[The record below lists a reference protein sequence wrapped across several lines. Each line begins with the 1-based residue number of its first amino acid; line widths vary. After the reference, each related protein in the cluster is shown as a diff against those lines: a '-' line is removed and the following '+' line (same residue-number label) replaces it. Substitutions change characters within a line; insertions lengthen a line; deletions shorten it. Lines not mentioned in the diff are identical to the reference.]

1 MPGLYG
7 PAPPFGFVRR
17 KAAGPLAERQTDQHQ
32 RQRDEGRAPEVD
44 SRERQRALPDRSRRC
59 EDARRGSL
67 PATMLLGHLRHGDH
81 AADHDRPRRSYG
93 RIERRAGG
101 RSFGRVRVLHRVRIL
116 PRVRSHDRV
125 RSRMRRRRCVTAA
138 SAPLALQRVH
148 IHLMPARTGRS
159 LVWLAI
165 TRPVQHRARRSAVSL
180 RDLPGRLAVAV
191 ELRFVGR
198 RSRVRVVRRV
208 VRRLHT
214 RLSRAHLLCSVRN
227 GWSGHRRCRSFVLLQ
242 LTRRVR
248 RVAVALRRVRHGC
261 RSNRRIVFAVS
272 LAVAVTGERRS
283 GRQSSDAEYEHAGAH
298 EPQFHV
304 SPSFPSLVLLPASH
318 IRNVERFVHSFAN
331 KKGGSRPPFSE
342 EPLAWI

>member
-1 MPGLYG
+1 
-7 PAPPFGFVRR
+7 
-17 KAAGPLAERQTDQHQ
+17 
-32 RQRDEGRAPEVD
+32 
-44 SRERQRALPDRSRRC
+44 
-59 EDARRGSL
+59 
-67 PATMLLGHLRHGDH
+67 MLLGHLRHGDH

-125 RSRMRRRRCVTAA
+125 RSRMRRRRCVPAA
-138 SAPLALQRVH
+138 STPLALQRVH
-148 IHLMPARTGRS
+148 IHLVPARTGRS
-159 LVWLAI
+159 LVWLAV
-165 TRPVQHRARRSAVSL
+165 TWPVQHRARRSAVSL

-208 VRRLHT
+208 VRRLHA

-272 LAVAVTGERRS
+272 LAVPLAVAVTGERRS

-304 SPSFPSLVLLPASH
+304 SPSFPSLVLLPALTLGMSRGLSSH
-318 IRNVERFVHSFAN
+318 LQTRRAARGRLLQGASYLDLGPELGAEGAFERRNDATSELCSVLVGQCALSRLERDREGDRLLSEARS
-331 KKGGSRPPFSE
+331 GRPR
-342 EPLAWI
+342 

>member
-7 PAPPFGFVRR
+7 QAPRSDSCAGRLRARWQSARPISINVNAT
-17 KAAGPLAERQTDQHQ
+17 KAVLQ
-32 RQRDEGRAPEVD
+32 RSTPVNGSVPR
-44 SRERQRALPDRSRRC
+44 PDRSRRC
-59 EDARRGSL
+59 EDARRGVT
-67 PATMLLGHLRHGDH
+67 ATMLLGHLRHGDH

-93 RIERRAGG
+93 RIERRTGG
-101 RSFGRVRVLHRVRIL
+101 RSFGRVRVVHRVRIL

-125 RSRMRRRRCVTAA
+125 RSRMRRRRCVPAA

-148 IHLMPARTGRS
+148 IHLMPASTGRS
-159 LVWLAI
+159 FVWLAV
-165 TRPVQHRARRSAVSL
+165 TWPVQHRARPRAVSP

-208 VRRLHT
+208 IRRLHA
-214 RLSRAHLLCSVRN
+214 RLSRAYLLCSVRN
-227 GWSGHRRCRSFVLLQ
+227 GWSGDRRCRSFVLLQ

-248 RVAVALRRVRHGC
+248 RVAVALRRVRQGR
-261 RSNRRIVFAVS
+261 RSSRRIVIPISLAVP

-304 SPSFPSLVLLPASH
+304 SPSSPHWSYSPISH
-318 IRNVERFVHSFAN
+318 
-331 KKGGSRPPFSE
+331 
-342 EPLAWI
+342 